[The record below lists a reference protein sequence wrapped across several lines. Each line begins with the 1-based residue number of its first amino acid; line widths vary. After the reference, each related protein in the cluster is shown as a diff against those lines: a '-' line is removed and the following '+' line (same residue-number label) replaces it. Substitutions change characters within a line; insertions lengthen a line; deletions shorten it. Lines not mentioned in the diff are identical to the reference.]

1 MDKDFWFS
9 SSVTETE
16 LRDSSMTKKK
26 KKGLLPFFNASGWEL
41 YAHLFGILDL
51 ILPS

>member
-1 MDKDFWFS
+1 MAKDFWFS

-16 LRDSSMTKKK
+16 LHDSSMAK
-26 KKGLLPFFNASGWEL
+26 KKGFIPFFNASGWEL